1 MTRPIAQSHVT
12 QHRQNILAYL
22 FTQLPEIYIEG
33 VEEID
38 DVHAEDAVDGTV
50 AHEREVGRVF
60 ASNVQSAVGNG
71 FSEGE

>member
-1 MTRPIAQSHVT
+1 MADLYT
-12 QHRQNILAYL
+12 QV
-22 FTQLPEIYIEG
+22 PEIDIEG

-38 DVHAEDAVDGTV
+38 DVHAEDAVDGTI

-71 FSEGE
+71 FSEGGIMRI